1 MRKKFIAGNWKMNL
15 TPKESEKFLKEL
27 VPVLKEVKS
36 DVVLCVP
43 FVDLAVAKLIT
54 TGTNIKIGAQNCH
67 FEEAGAFTGEISA
80 KMLNSMNVDYV
91 ILGHSER
98 RAYFAETD
106 EMINKKVKAAVKQ
119 NLKVILCVGE
129 TLDQRESNV
138 TNDVIKNQVYKALQ
152 GIEKCDLKN
161 IIIAYE
167 PVWAIGTGKT
177 ATSDLAEEVCKY
189 IRNLIKNLYNVEI
202 SDNIIILYGGS
213 MNAKNAEELLSQED
227 IDGGLIGGAS
237 LKVVDFS
244 EIVNIADKV

>member
-27 VPVLKEVKS
+27 VPALKKLKS

-54 TGTNIKIGAQNCH
+54 MGTNIKIGAQNCH
-67 FEEAGAFTGEISA
+67 FEESGAFTGEISA
-80 KMLNSMNVDYV
+80 KMLNSMDIDYV

-106 EMINKKVKAAVKQ
+106 EMINKKVKAAVEQ

-129 TLDQRESNV
+129 TLDQKEQNL

-152 GIEKCDLKN
+152 GIEKSDLKN
-161 IIIAYE
+161 IVIAYE

-177 ATSDLAEEVCKY
+177 ATSDLAEEVCRY

-213 MNAKNAEELLSQED
+213 MNAKNAEDLLSQEN

-237 LKVVDFS
+237 LKVADFS

>member
-213 MNAKNAEELLSQED
+213 MNAKNGEELLSQED

>member
-1 MRKKFIAGNWKMNL
+1 MRKKVIAGNWKMNL

-36 DVVLCVP
+36 DVILCVP
-43 FVDLAVAKLIT
+43 FVDLDIAKSIT

-67 FEEAGAFTGEISA
+67 FEKAGAFTGEISA

-129 TLDQRESNV
+129 TLDQRESNI

-152 GIEKCDLKN
+152 GIEKSDLKN
-161 IIIAYE
+161 IVIAYE

-177 ATSDLAEEVCKY
+177 ATSDLAEEVCGY

-202 SDNIIILYGGS
+202 SDDIIILYGGS
-213 MNAKNAEELLSQED
+213 MNAKNAEDLLSQEN

-237 LKVVDFS
+237 LKVADFS